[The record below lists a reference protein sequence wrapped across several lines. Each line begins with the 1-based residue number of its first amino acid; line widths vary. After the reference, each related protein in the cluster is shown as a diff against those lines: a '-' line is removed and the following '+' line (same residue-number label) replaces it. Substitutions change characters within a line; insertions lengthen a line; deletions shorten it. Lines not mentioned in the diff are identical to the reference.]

1 MKILVTGAKGFVGQ
15 NLVIALENIRDGKD
29 KTSFLSSNLE
39 IYTYD
44 LDSPPESLDAYC
56 KDCDFVFHLAGVNR
70 PESESGFM
78 ESNYG
83 FSATLLETLK
93 KHHNTCPV
101 MLASSQK
108 TEKETMDSYA
118 QSKKAGED
126 LFFRYER
133 ETGAKVYVFHFPN
146 LFGKWSKP
154 NYNSV
159 VATFSYNIAH
169 GLPITVNDRSH
180 RMTLAYIDDVV
191 ETLLAL
197 LYGQAFKKDGYC
209 IVPVVHEV
217 TLGEIADLLY
227 SFQESRR
234 TAQMPDMTEGSFSK
248 KLYSTYLSYLP
259 TDSFAYPLETMS
271 DEKGLSVNF
280 LKTAQS
286 GQFSVNILKPGKIK
300 GNHWHH
306 SKNQKLLVVG
316 GKGVVRF
323 RLVDTKEVYEYF
335 VSADK
340 PEVLDIPSG
349 YVHHIENIGDEDLV
363 TLLWYNECYDPERPD
378 TYDLEV

>member
-1 MKILVTGAKGFVGQ
+1 MKILITGAKGFVGQ
-15 NLVIALENIRDGKD
+15 NLVSALQNIRDGKED
-29 KTSFLSSNLE
+29 NGFLTSDLE
-39 IYTYD
+39 LLTYD
-44 LDSPPESLDAYC
+44 LDSDPHTLSDYC
-56 KDCDFVFHLAGVNR
+56 RDCDFVFHLAGVNQ
-70 PESESGFM
+70 PETESGFM

-83 FSATLLETLK
+83 FSAMLLDTLK
-93 KHHNTCPV
+93 RFNNTCPV
-101 MLASSQK
+101 MFASSAK
-108 TEKETMDSYA
+108 TEAETMDSYA

-126 LFFRYER
+126 LFFRYAK

-146 LFGKWSKP
+146 LFGKWAKP

-169 GLPITVNDRSH
+169 GLPITVNNRSH
-180 RMTLAYIDDVV
+180 HMTLAYIDDVI
-191 ETLLAL
+191 ETLLVL
-197 LYGQAFKKDGYC
+197 LSGQVFKKDGYC

-227 SFQESRR
+227 SFQENRR
-234 TAQMPDMTEGSFSK
+234 TAQMPDMTDGSFSK

-259 TDSFAYPLETMS
+259 TDSFSYPLNVMQ
-271 DEKGLSVNF
+271 DEKGLSAVF

-286 GQFSVNILKPGKIK
+286 GQFSVNILKPHKIK

-306 SKNQKLLVVG
+306 SKNQKALVVG
-316 GKGVVRF
+316 GRGVIRF
-323 RLVDTKEVYEYF
+323 RFVEGSEVFSYP

-340 PEVLDIPSG
+340 PEVIDIPSG
-349 YVHHIENIGDEDLV
+349 YTHHIENVGEEDLV
-363 TLLWYNECYDPERPD
+363 SLIWYNECYDPMRPD